1 MLMLGSHGYKAGT
14 PGYDACQ
21 RLFTPTFRELLAEH
35 DWSFARRRVEL
46 EPNVRGEY
54 ELPADIV
61 TLTRVE
67 GLRNW
72 YITGTR
78 IRPKEGAETGKPI
91 VIHYT
96 SDALAN
102 SGTLP
107 QQRTALFAKAL
118 RYRLAAALA
127 VPIRSDDALRER
139 LSQEAEVYVARAM
152 TEDTQSENSN
162 DQHPLERIL
171 ETSIF
176 AEDE

>member
-1 MLMLGSHGYKAGT
+1 MIGSHGYKAGT
-14 PGYDACQ
+14 PGHEACQ
-21 RLFTPTFRELLAEH
+21 RLFTTVFRELLAEH

-46 EPNVRGEY
+46 SLNPQGFY
-54 ELPADIV
+54 DLPADIV
-61 TLTRVE
+61 TLTKVE

-72 YITGTR
+72 RITGTR
-78 IRPKEGAETGKPI
+78 IHPADGAETGKPI

-96 SDALAN
+96 TDALAN

-127 VPIRSDDALRER
+127 VPVRADDALRER
-139 LSQEAEVYVARAM
+139 LSQEAEVYVTRAM

-171 ETSIF
+171 ESSIF